1 MRPIHEINLHDY
13 DGVLINTSGGKDSQT
28 VLRQVVL
35 LAKRQGYDLDLIEAV
50 HADLGKVEWEGVKEL
65 AREQAEDHGLRFTAV
80 KRRTKDGDEST
91 SLLDYVRDRRK
102 WPSST
107 TRYCTSDFKR
117 GPALRALTALDR
129 RIRPVWKAHIRLL
142 NVFGFRAEESPAR
155 AKKVV
160 LETNKRASNKSRH
173 VDDWLPIHDWTEK
186 EVWEDIKASGI
197 RHHRAY
203 DIGMPRLSCVFCIFA
218 PKAALVIAG
227 RDKPELLQEYVD
239 LEAEIDHTF
248 RQDLT
253 LAEVQEAVNRG
264 DEPDLVE
271 LDAQWNM

>member
-13 DGVLINTSGGKDSQT
+13 DGVLVNTSGGKDSQT

-35 LAKRQGYDLDLIEAV
+35 LAQRQGYDLDLIEAV

-65 AREQAEDHGLRFTAV
+65 AREQAEHHGLRFTAV

-160 LETNKRASNKSRH
+160 LETNKRATTKSRH
-173 VDDWLPIHDWTEK
+173 VDDWLPIHDWTETD
-186 EVWEDIKASGI
+186 VWDDIKASGV
-197 RHHRAY
+197 RSHRAY
-203 DIGMPRLSCVFCIFA
+203 TLGMPRLSCVFCIFA

-227 RDKPELLQEYVD
+227 KDKPELLQEYVD
-239 LEAEIDHTF
+239 LEAEIGHTF
-248 RQDLT
+248 RTDLT

>member
-13 DGVLINTSGGKDSQT
+13 DGVLVNTSGGKDSQT

-35 LAKRQGYDLDLIEAV
+35 LAQRQGYDLDLIEAV

-65 AREQAEDHGLRFTAV
+65 AREQAEHHGLRFTAV

-160 LETNKRASNKSRH
+160 LETNKRATTKSRH
-173 VDDWLPIHDWTEK
+173 VDDWLPIHDWTETD
-186 EVWEDIKASGI
+186 VWDDIKASGV
-197 RHHRAY
+197 RSHRAY
-203 DIGMPRLSCVFCIFA
+203 TIGMPRLSCVFCIFA

-227 RDKPELLQEYVD
+227 KDKPELLQEYVD
-239 LEAEIDHTF
+239 LEAEIGHTF

-271 LDAQWNM
+271 LEGQWNM